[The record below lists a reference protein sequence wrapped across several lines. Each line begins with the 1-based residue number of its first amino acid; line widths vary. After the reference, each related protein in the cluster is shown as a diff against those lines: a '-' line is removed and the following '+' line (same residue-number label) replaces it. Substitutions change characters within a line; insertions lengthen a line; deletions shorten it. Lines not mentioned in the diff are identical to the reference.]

1 MMEQPNLNP
10 MCPLPAGFRRGR
22 ILRIAAL
29 SAAVAAAV
37 LAASC
42 SERKPSAPTGSGA
55 APVPI
60 AAASVE
66 QKTMP
71 VQVRAIGTV
80 AASATVTV
88 RSRVGGALQEVHF
101 SEGEEVRKEQILF
114 RIDPRPFEQSLR
126 QAEALLARDR
136 ALLEKAEADLKRF
149 SELVRQDFA
158 TQEQF
163 DQARASVAS
172 LRAAVEADEAAV
184 QKARLDLSY
193 CTIFSPLSGRTGDL
207 LVDRGNL
214 VKANDDPLV
223 VIHQIA
229 PIEVRFAVPERYLA
243 EIRARQSLGPLK
255 VTALSRS
262 GKRLAAEGT
271 LFFVDNSVDMQTGTV
286 LLKASFP
293 NEDRT
298 LWPGQFVDVLLTLRQ
313 QPDAIVVPS
322 EAVQTSQQGPFV
334 FVLRDD
340 STVEARPVEIDRVAG
355 EETILSKGP
364 LPGERVVTDGQ
375 LRLTPGA
382 RVEVKDSAGDLGD
395 GR

>member
-1 MMEQPNLNP
+1 MTDQRDLM
-10 MCPLPAGFRRGR
+10 PLRGLPTR
-22 ILRIAAL
+22 TRPFVPRTATAW
-29 SAAVAAAV
+29 AVVAVAL

-42 SERKPSAPTGSGA
+42 SDRNPSPSPASSA
-55 APVPI
+55 APVPVV
-60 AAASVE
+60 AAPVE

-71 VQVRAIGTV
+71 VQVGAIGTV

-88 RSRVGGALQEVHF
+88 RSRVGGTLQEVHF
-101 SEGEEVRKEQILF
+101 SEGEEVQKDQVLF
-114 RIDPRPFEQSLR
+114 LIDPRPFEQVLR
-126 QAEALLARDR
+126 QAEALLARDQ

-149 SELVRQDFA
+149 SELVRQDFV

-163 DQARASVAS
+163 DQAKASVAS
-172 LRAAVEADEAAV
+172 LRAAVEGDRASVE
-184 QKARLDLSY
+184 KARLDLSY

-229 PIEVRFAVPERYLA
+229 PVEVRFAVPERFLP
-243 EIRARQSLGPLK
+243 EIRGRLSQGSLK
-255 VTALSRS
+255 VEALSRTDKGRAS
-262 GKRLAAEGT
+262 EGV
-271 LFFVDNSVDMQTGTV
+271 LFFVDNTVDVQTGTV

-293 NEDRT
+293 NEDRA
-298 LWPGQFVDVLLTLRQ
+298 LWPGQFVDVVLTLGE
-313 QPDAIVVPS
+313 QPGAIVVPS

-334 FVLRDD
+334 FVVRDD
-340 STVEARPVEIDRVAG
+340 GTAEARPVEIDRVAR
-355 EETILSKGP
+355 EETILSGGV

-382 RVEVKDSAGDLGD
+382 RVEVKAPARPQGAD
-395 GR
+395 R